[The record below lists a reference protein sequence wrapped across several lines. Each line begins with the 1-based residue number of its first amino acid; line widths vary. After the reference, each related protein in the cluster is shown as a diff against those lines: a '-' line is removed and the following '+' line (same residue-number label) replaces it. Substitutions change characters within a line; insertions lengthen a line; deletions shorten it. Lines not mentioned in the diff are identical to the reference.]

1 MITRAILRLRP
12 GLVISACLP
21 WLTAS
26 AQTATNTCG
35 YNAGNEYP
43 VGSSCTYSDF
53 DKPGSFTATFTAS
66 GCSGGNYDDA
76 WGWFTAT
83 AAITNI
89 TFDPDDNH
97 RPIMHIYTG
106 ACGSLTQVTCV
117 NSGGNGNNAVITDL
131 ATTPGQTYMIRIQR
145 HNDNSGMNG
154 RLCVWSPPPPAN
166 DDPCGAVSLTV
177 GASCSSTAATNINAT
192 ATAGIPAPGCGNYT
206 SSDVWFSFVAPGNGT
221 VTFSTSANGL
231 TDSGVAL
238 YSASNCS
245 SGFALITCASNGN
258 GNMGQFTQGGLTPGT
273 TYYARV
279 WGENGAMGTFNAC
292 VWSPLTNDD
301 PCSAIPLNLTS
312 TCGMQGYHNVGATA
326 TSGIPAPGCSTYS
339 GGDVWFSFVAP
350 ANGLVTIRTTAGTL
364 TNAAMAL
371 YSASACNGTFNL
383 ISCDNLSGPNNMPF
397 LSYTPLELVAG
408 NTYYLRVWGNNGNT
422 GTFNLCANTAPAS
435 GNCAYALHM
444 YDSGGDGWGSSNVSI
459 QVGAGAP
466 VSYRVTTGD
475 RETVYITASIGELVQ
490 LTYNAVGG
498 GQGEIRYVLQLMY
511 GTVYQD
517 GPTPGTG
524 LRYAGV
530 ATCQSAPP
538 TTSDCYGRT
547 AICNAQQIND
557 NPTTTGLTP
566 DLHLHNRGCLGA
578 NERQGSWYSFSPSA
592 SGTVAF
598 TIAPTN
604 PSDDYD
610 FAVWGPFG
618 SLSCPPLNAPYRC
631 NYSGTTGNTG
641 LSTTA
646 SNPSEGA
653 GGSKWSTAMTV
664 TAGEYYLLYISNWS
678 QSGLAFNLTWQL
690 TNGASLDCSLLPIDL
705 VSLYGAPVPEGIRL
719 DWVTAT
725 ESNSDRFAVERMSET
740 GGFEQ
745 VGEVAASGWTTSAT
759 AYQFLDSHP
768 FHGFNHYRLKMVDHD
783 GTTKVSDVVSVANRY
798 GDMHGVLYP
807 NPATDVINADVD
819 LDEGMSIQ
827 ATIFD
832 ASGRLARQLVITA
845 GPGPQRLSIPIEGLD
860 AGAYTLTFQAPSG
873 VSMPTGRFFV
883 E

>member
-1 MITRAILRLRP
+1 MVT
-12 GLVISACLP
+12 SAAL
-21 WLTAS
+21 
-26 AQTATNTCG
+26 AQTATNACG

-43 VGSSCTYSDF
+43 VGASCVYTVF
-53 DKPGSFTATFTAS
+53 DKPGSFTATYTAT
-66 GCSGGNYDDA
+66 GCTGGNYDDA

-83 AAITNI
+83 EAITNI
-89 TFDPDDNH
+89 TFNPDDNH

-131 ATTPGQTYMIRIQR
+131 VTTPGQTYMIRIQR
-145 HNDNSGMNG
+145 HNDNGGMDG
-154 RLCVWSPPPPAN
+154 RLCIWSPSPPTN
-166 DDPCGAVSLTV
+166 DDPCGAVALTV
-177 GASCSSTAATNINAT
+177 GMSCSNTAATNVLAT
-192 ATAGIPAPGCGNYT
+192 ASAGIPAPGCGNYT
-206 SSDVWFSFVAPGNGT
+206 GGDVWFSFVAPANGT
-221 VTFSTSANGL
+221 VIFRTSTNGL

-238 YSASNCS
+238 YSANTCS
-245 SGFALITCASNGN
+245 TGYTLITCSANGN

-279 WGENGAMGTFNAC
+279 WGENGASGTFNAC
-292 VWSPLTNDD
+292 VWSPVTNDE
-301 PCSAIPLNLTS
+301 PCTAISLNLGS
-312 TCGMQGYHNVGATA
+312 TCDMLSYHNVGATA
-326 TSGIPAPGCSTYS
+326 SAGIPAPGCSNYS

-408 NTYYLRVWGNNGNT
+408 NTYYLRVWGNSGNT
-422 GTFNLCANTAPAS
+422 GSFNLCANTAPAV
-435 GNCAYALHM
+435 GDCAYVLHM

-466 VSYRVTTGD
+466 VSYQVSTGD
-475 RETVYITASIGELVQ
+475 RETAYISASIGDVIQ

-530 ATCQSAPP
+530 ANCQSAPP

-557 NPTTTGLTP
+557 NPTTTGLTT
-566 DLHLHNRGCLGA
+566 DLHLHNRGCLGS

-598 TIAPTN
+598 TISPTN

-618 SLSCPPLNAPYRC
+618 SLSCPPLVTPYRC
-631 NYSGTTGNTG
+631 NYSATTGDTG
-641 LSTTA
+641 LSTSA

-653 GGSKWSTAMTV
+653 GGSKWSTAMVV
-664 TAGEYYLLYISNWS
+664 TAGEYYLLYISNWT

-690 TNGASLDCSLLPIDL
+690 TNGASLDCALLPIEL

-725 ESNSDRFAVERMSET
+725 ESNSDHFAIERMNEE
-740 GGFEQ
+740 GGFDQ
-745 VGEVAASGWTTSAT
+745 IGHVAASGWSASAT
-759 AYQFLDSHP
+759 AYQFLDP
-768 FHGFNHYRLKMVDHD
+768 QPMPGFNHYRIKMVDQD

-798 GDMHGVLYP
+798 GAMHTVPYP
-807 NPATDVINADVD
+807 NPATNEIYVEVEM
-819 LDEGMSIQ
+819 DEDASIQ
-827 ATIFD
+827 TGILD
-832 ASGRLARQLVITA
+832 ASGRLVRQHAIAVRA
-845 GPGPQRLSIPIEGLD
+845 GSQRLRIPIDGLD
-860 AGAYTLTFQAPSG
+860 AGAYTLTFLSAQGTAWL
-873 VSMPTGRFFV
+873 TGRFFV